1 MSSYQRAAISHQLSA
16 FGFQFLILLL
26 GSEGLLTGQTV
37 VNGGRVQIG
46 PWDASGATYTIPAKR
61 GTTAQ
66 LPATCT
72 QGAEYFATD
81 AAPGQNKYLCSA
93 ANTWTQQQTGT
104 STFLQTGTGAV
115 SRTVAS
121 KLQDVVHVK
130 DFGAKG
136 DGVTDDSA
144 AFTAALASGAGEV
157 RADGGTYVVNSVIT
171 LAKSQK
177 IHFGVGTH
185 TVGGIRFSDSLTDQ
199 TGTGTIECAG
209 SGVTTLMLKNGANQ
223 DVISQTNFAALT
235 GKNSTYGLFRGELRG
250 CTIDGNKANQT
261 GTSYGIRLYGHGL
274 EMTDVSV
281 RNAYSDGIYTEWG
294 LDSTFATPFLD
305 LEGYFTGIRS
315 AFNNGNG
322 WTFRGPHD
330 SDFVEMVLYQN
341 GGWGMQV
348 QTSGTYNGNGHFSN
362 VNTFLNTL
370 GGVYSNSSL
379 DGSQIAATASSGW
392 GMLIDSGAGSHNL
405 SASEFAGPTGL
416 EVRAPSQIISGNVVN
431 TTTAGLRLNG
441 GSGNFTLQMFNN
453 TGYQID
459 FANEV
464 GPSVIS
470 ANSANA
476 APGAMFNGTPSQ
488 ADYVFV
494 DFGGSSANRYT
505 SLPVQTVHVA
515 GWSPQFPQSNATM
528 AVINDTAQT
537 GNLSATNLTLSNSA
551 QVGTATFANLGSAAN
566 GAILY
571 CSNCTQTTACA
582 AGGSGAMAM
591 YVNGAWSCAE
601 GGGGAYT
608 FRNNLTN
615 SSGTVDFTP
624 FDSTVM
630 NAVDDFLPTSAASGS
645 IGLLGWSSN
654 AVGSACAGA
663 AMQAGQ
669 ANHPGI
675 FYYNTGG
682 AAAGNGCSLT
692 LSNAGTAY
700 PLANLGSG
708 GAWSYWEAQAIFE
721 TNTSEVSH
729 DIYLVGFSDNYN
741 TYHPASG
748 NDIAVRYDPTGGG
761 GCPSNESSTHWV
773 YEVSVGG
780 SKTCYDSGLAVAAN
794 TWYHIR
800 IYSTTPG
807 AIQFQ
812 INGAYSGSI
821 PAAPTVNMSPEF
833 MVVTTSTAGGAYLYI
848 DWWAMKMQGLIR

>member
-1 MSSYQRAAISHQLSA
+1 MKHSNGYQLST
-16 FGFQFLILLL
+16 FSFQLSILLI
-26 GSEGLLTGQTV
+26 GSAALLTGQTV

-46 PWDASGATYTIPAKR
+46 PWDASGATYTLPAKR

-72 QGAEYFATD
+72 PGAEYFATD
-81 AAPGQNKYLCSA
+81 ATPGQNKYLCTA

-115 SRTVAS
+115 ARTVTS

-144 AFTAALASGAGEV
+144 AFAAALASGAAEV
-157 RADGGTYVVNSVIT
+157 RADSGTYVVNSVIT
-171 LAKSQK
+171 LAKGQK
-177 IHFGVGTH
+177 LYFGVGTH
-185 TVGGIRFSDSLTDQ
+185 TVGGIRLSDSLIDQ
-199 TGTGTIECAG
+199 TGMGKIECAG
-209 SGVTTLMLKNGANQ
+209 SGVTVLMLKNGANQ

-235 GKNSTYGLFRGELRG
+235 GRNSKYGLFRAEIRG
-250 CTIDGNKANQT
+250 CTIDGNRSNQT

-294 LDSTFATPFLD
+294 LDSTFATPFDD

-330 SDFVEMVLYQN
+330 SDFVELVLYQN
-341 GGWGMQV
+341 GGWGMQI
-348 QTSGTYNGNGHFSN
+348 QTSSTYNGNGHFSN
-362 VNTFLNTL
+362 INTFLNTL

-379 DGSQIAATASSGW
+379 DGSQIAATTVSGW

-405 SASEFAGPTGL
+405 SAAEFSGPTGL
-416 EVRAPSQIISGNVVN
+416 EVRAPSQIIAGNVVN

-476 APGAMFNGTPSQ
+476 APGTMFNGTPSQ
-488 ADYVFV
+488 ADFVFV
-494 DFGGSSANRYT
+494 DFGGGSANRYT

-515 GWSPQFPQSNATM
+515 GWSPQFPQSNAVM
-528 AVINDTAQT
+528 AVINDTSQT

-551 QVGTATFANLGSAAN
+551 RVGSSTFANLGGAAN

-582 AGGSGAMAM
+582 AGGSGAMAT
-591 YVNGAWSCAE
+591 YVNGAWSCA
-601 GGGGAYT
+601 GGGGSSYT
-608 FRNNLTN
+608 FRDNLTN
-615 SSGTVDFTP
+615 ASGTVDFDP

-630 NAVDDFLPTSAASGS
+630 NAVEEFLPSTSMTGR
-645 IGLLGWSSN
+645 IGTLGW
-654 AVGSACAGA
+654 GAGA
-663 AMQAGQ
+663 IGSGCSGYYMATGQ

-675 FYYNTGG
+675 FFLNSGATSGG
-682 AAAGNGCSLT
+682 GCSLT
-692 LSNAGTAY
+692 LSDSLSGAHY
-700 PLANLGSG
+700 PFLNMGVGGS
-708 GAWSYWEAQAIFE
+708 WTYWETQAIFQ
-721 TNTSEVSH
+721 TDTSGVASAR
-729 DIYLVGFSDNYN
+729 YLIGFSDNN
-741 TYHPASG
+741 AAYHPAGG
-748 NDIAVRYDPTGGG
+748 NEIAVRYDSAGG
-761 GCPSNESSTHWV
+761 GCPSNESTTNWV
-773 YEVSVGG
+773 YEAIVSGT
-780 SKTCYDSGLAVAAN
+780 KTCYNSGLTVAPN
-794 TWYHIR
+794 TWYHVR
-800 IYSTTPG
+800 IYSATQGT
-807 AIQFQ
+807 IQFQ

-821 PAAPTVNMSPEF
+821 AAAPTAALAPQFINL
-833 MVVTTSTAGGAYLYI
+833 TTLNGTNEGLAV
-848 DWWAMKMQGLIR
+848 DWWAMKVQGLVR

>member
-1 MSSYQRAAISHQLSA
+1 MKSSYRLSA
-16 FGFQFLILLL
+16 FSLLSILLL

-37 VNGGRVQIG
+37 VNGGRIQVG

-81 AAPGQNKYLCSA
+81 AAPGQNKYLCTA
-93 ANTWTQQQTGT
+93 TNTWTQQTGT

-115 SRTVAS
+115 ARTVTS

-144 AFTAALASGAGEV
+144 AFTAALASGVGEV
-157 RADGGTYVVNSVIT
+157 RADAGTYVVNSVIT
-171 LAKSQK
+171 LAKGQK
-177 IHFGVGTH
+177 IYFGAGIH

-199 TGTGTIECAG
+199 TGTGKIECAG
-209 SGVTTLMLKNGANQ
+209 AGVTTLLLKSGANR

-235 GKNSTYGLFRGELRG
+235 GMNSTYGLFRGEIRG
-250 CTIDGNKANQT
+250 CTIDGNKTNQI

-281 RNAYSDGIYTEWG
+281 RNALSDGIYTEWG

-348 QTSGTYNGNGHFSN
+348 QTSGTYNGNGHLSN
-362 VNTFLNTL
+362 INTFLNTL

-379 DGSQIAATASSGW
+379 DGSQIAATTATGW

-405 SASEFAGPTGL
+405 SAAEFAGPTGL

-464 GPSVIS
+464 GPSVILADS
-470 ANSANA
+470 ANPV
-476 APGAMFNGTPSQ
+476 PGTMFNGTPSQ

-494 DFGGSSANRYT
+494 DFGGSAANRYT
-505 SLPVQTVHVA
+505 SLPVATVHVA
-515 GWSPQFPQSNATM
+515 GWSPQFPQSNAVM
-528 AVINDTAQT
+528 AVINDTTQT
-537 GNLSATNLTLSNSA
+537 GNVSATNLTLSNSA
-551 QVGTATFANLGSAAN
+551 HLGTSTFASLGSATN
-566 GAILY
+566 GTLLY

-591 YVNGAWSCAE
+591 YVNGAWSCA
-601 GGGGAYT
+601 GGGGGSYT
-608 FRNNLTN
+608 FRNNLANT
-615 SSGTVDFTP
+615 SGTVDFTP
-624 FDSTVM
+624 LDSTVM
-630 NAVDDFLPTSAASGS
+630 NAVEEFLPS
-645 IGLLGWSSN
+645 ISLNGRIGTLGWGID
-654 AVGSACAGA
+654 AIGSGCAGYY
-663 AMQAGQ
+663 MTAGQ
-669 ANHPGI
+669 ANHPGVFFLNSGVI
-675 FYYNTGG
+675 AGG
-682 AAAGNGCSLT
+682 GCSLT
-692 LSNAGTAY
+692 LADAADGSAY
-700 PLANLGSG
+700 PFVNLGAG
-708 GAWSYWEAQAIFE
+708 GSWSYWETQAIFE
-721 TNTSEVSH
+721 TGPAAVSNS
-729 DIYLVGFSDNYN
+729 IYAIGFSDNN
-741 TYHPASG
+741 AAYHHTGG
-748 NDIAVRYDPTGGG
+748 NEIAVRFDSSGG
-761 GCPSNESSTHWV
+761 GCPTNESTTNWV
-773 YEVSVGG
+773 YEAIVGG
-780 SKTCYDSGLAVAAN
+780 TKTCYNSGLAVAPN
-794 TWYHIR
+794 TWYHVR
-800 IYSTTPG
+800 IYSAAPG
-807 AIQFQ
+807 TIQFQ
-812 INGAYSGSI
+812 INGAYPGSVA
-821 PAAPTVNMSPEF
+821 AAPTATLAPQF
-833 MVVTTSTAGGAYLYI
+833 IDITTTSAGQADLSI
-848 DWWAMKMQGLIR
+848 DWWAMKMQGLVR

>member
-1 MSSYQRAAISHQLSA
+1 MSSYQLSAISFQLS
-16 FGFQFLILLL
+16 ILLA
-26 GSEGLLTGQTV
+26 GGAALLTGQTV
-37 VNGGRVQIG
+37 VNGGRIQIG

-81 AAPGQNKYLCSA
+81 AAPGQNKYLCTA
-93 ANTWTQQQTGT
+93 TNTWTQQTGT

-115 SRTVAS
+115 SRTVTS

-157 RADGGTYVVNSVIT
+157 RADDGAYVVNSVIT
-171 LAKSQK
+171 LAKGQK
-177 IHFGVGTH
+177 VYFGAGTH

-199 TGTGTIECAG
+199 TGTGKIECAG

-235 GKNSTYGLFRGELRG
+235 GKNSTYGLFRGEIRG
-250 CTIDGNKANQT
+250 CTIDGNRANQT

-294 LDSTFATPFLD
+294 VDSTFATPFLD

-348 QTSGTYNGNGHFSN
+348 QTSSTYNGNGHLSN
-362 VNTFLNTL
+362 INTFLNTL

-379 DGSQIAATASSGW
+379 DGSQIAATTVSGW
-392 GMLIDSGAGSHNL
+392 GMLIDTGAGSHNL
-405 SASEFAGPTGL
+405 SAAEFAGPTGL

-464 GPSVIS
+464 GPSVIF
-470 ANSANA
+470 ANSGNPV
-476 APGAMFNGTPSQ
+476 PGTMFNGTPSQ
-488 ADYVFV
+488 SDFVFF
-494 DFGGSSANRYT
+494 DFGGSASNRYT

-515 GWSPQFPQSNATM
+515 GWSPQFPQSNAVM
-528 AVINDTAQT
+528 AVINDTTQT
-537 GNLSATNLTLSNSA
+537 GNLSATNLTLSSSA
-551 QVGTATFANLGSAAN
+551 HLGSSTFANLGSAAN

-591 YVNGAWSCAE
+591 YVNGAWSCA
-601 GGGGAYT
+601 GGGGGGSYT

-615 SSGTVDFTP
+615 TSGTVDFTP
-624 FDSTVM
+624 LDSSVM
-630 NAVDDFLPTSAASGS
+630 NAVDDFLPSTDASGS
-645 IGLLGWSSN
+645 IGQLGWGPTSIGSGCSAVSN
-654 AVGSACAGA
+654 NGVT
-663 AMQAGQ
+663 
-669 ANHPGI
+669 NHPGM
-675 FYYNTGG
+675 FNLR
-682 AAAGNGCSLT
+682 AGNAANSGCTLT
-692 LSNAGTAY
+692 LSDAY
-700 PLANLGSG
+700 SGNNILPIANLGVG
-708 GAWSYWEAQAIFE
+708 GAWSYWETQAIVL
-721 TNTSEVSH
+721 TDTYSVASAQYM
-729 DIYLVGFSDNYN
+729 IGFSDHQAA
-741 TYHPASG
+741 YHPSLG
-748 NDIAVRYDPTGGG
+748 NEIGVRYDPASA
-761 GCPSNESSTHWV
+761 GCTSGTDSTVDWV
-773 YEVSVGG
+773 YEVIVAGA
-780 SKTCYDSGLAVAAN
+780 KTCYDSGVAMASS
-794 TWYHIR
+794 TWYHTR
-800 IYSTTPG
+800 IYSSAAGT
-807 AIQFQ
+807 IQFQ
-812 INGAYSGSI
+812 INGAHPASI
-821 PAAPTVNMSPEF
+821 TTAPTANMTPQF
-833 MVVTTSTAGGAYLYI
+833 IVLQTGAAFEGLSI
-848 DWWAMKMQGLIR
+848 DWWAMKMQGLTR

>member
-1 MSSYQRAAISHQLSA
+1 MKNSFRLCV
-16 FGFQFLILLL
+16 LLL
-26 GSEGLLTGQTV
+26 VSAAFLGGQTV
-37 VNGGRVQIG
+37 VNGGRIQIG

-81 AAPGQNKYLCSA
+81 AAPGQNIYLCTA
-93 ANTWTQQQTGT
+93 TNTWTQQLTGT
-104 STFLQTGTGAV
+104 STFLQLGAGAV
-115 SRTVAS
+115 TRTVTS

-144 AFTAALASGAGEV
+144 AFTAALASGGGEV
-157 RADGGTYVVNSVIT
+157 RADDGTYVVNSVIT
-171 LAKSQK
+171 LAKGQK
-177 IHFGVGTH
+177 IYFGVGTH

-199 TGTGTIECAG
+199 TGTGKIECAG
-209 SGVTTLMLKNGANQ
+209 PGVTTLMLKNGANV

-235 GKNSTYGLFRGELRG
+235 GQNSTFGLFRGEIRG
-250 CTIDGNKANQT
+250 CTIDGNKINQT
-261 GTSYGIRLYGHGL
+261 GASYGIRLYGHGL
-274 EMTDVSV
+274 EITDVSV

-294 LDSTFATPFLD
+294 LDSTFATPYLD

-348 QTSGTYNGNGHFSN
+348 QTSTTYNGNGHLSN
-362 VNTFLNTL
+362 LNAFLNTL

-379 DGSQIAATASSGW
+379 DGSQIMATTATGW
-392 GMLIDSGAGSHNL
+392 GMLIDAGAGSHNF
-405 SASEFAGPTGL
+405 SAAEFAGPVGL

-453 TGYQID
+453 SGYQID

-470 ANSANA
+470 ADSANPV
-476 APGAMFNGTPSQ
+476 PGTLFNGTPNQ

-494 DFGGSSANRYT
+494 DFGGSASGRYT

-515 GWSPQFPQSNATM
+515 GWAPQFPQSNSVM
-528 AVINDTAQT
+528 AVINDTTQT

-551 QVGTATFANLGSAAN
+551 QVGSSTYANLGSGAN
-566 GAILY
+566 GTILY
-571 CSNCTQTTACA
+571 CSNCTQTAACA

-591 YVNGAWSCAE
+591 YVNGAWSCAGGGS
-601 GGGGAYT
+601 GGGGSYT

-615 SSGTVDFTP
+615 TAGTVDFTP
-624 FDSTVM
+624 LDSTVM
-630 NAVDDFLPTSAASGS
+630 NAVEEFLPGKDSNGQLGTLHWDVVTLGS
-645 IGLLGWSSN
+645 YCTDTMIQG
-654 AVGSACAGA
+654 V
-663 AMQAGQ
+663 

-675 FYYNTGG
+675 LSVDSSST
-682 AAAGNGCSLT
+682 AGTGCSLT
-692 LSNAGTAY
+692 LSDATDGAVY
-700 PLANLGSG
+700 AFANLGSG
-708 GAWSYWEAQAIFE
+708 GAWSYWEAQAIFQ
-721 TNTSEVSH
+721 TDSSSVAH
-729 DIYLVGFSDNYN
+729 AQYLVGFSDNQSA
-741 TYHPASG
+741 YHPSG
-748 NDIAVRYDPTGGG
+748 GNEIAVRYDSAGG
-761 GCPSNESSTHWV
+761 GCPANESTTNWV
-773 YEVSVGG
+773 YEVIVAGT
-780 SKTCYDSGLAVAAN
+780 KTCVNSGLAVAAN
-794 TWYHIR
+794 TWYHVR
-800 IYSTTPG
+800 IYSLTQGT
-807 AIQFQ
+807 IQFQ
-812 INGAYSGSI
+812 IDSANSGSVA
-821 PAAPTVNMSPEF
+821 AAPTATLTPQFINLSTGVSPEGLS
-833 MVVTTSTAGGAYLYI
+833 V
-848 DWWAMKMQGLIR
+848 DWWAMKMQGLTR

>member
-1 MSSYQRAAISHQLSA
+1 MKRSAFNYQLSA
-16 FGFQFLILLL
+16 ISFLAILWL

-37 VNGGRVQIG
+37 VNGGRTQIG

-81 AAPGQNKYLCSA
+81 ATPGQNKYLCTA
-93 ANTWTQQQTGT
+93 TNTWTQQLTGT
-104 STFLQTGTGAV
+104 STFQQLGAGAV
-115 SRTVAS
+115 LRTVTS
-121 KLQDVVHVK
+121 KLQDIVHVK
-130 DFGAKG
+130 DFGATG
-136 DGVTDDSA
+136 NGATDDSA
-144 AFTAALASGAGEV
+144 AFIAALASGAGEV
-157 RADGGTYVVNSVIT
+157 RADDGTYVVNSVIT
-171 LAKSQK
+171 LAKGQK
-177 IHFGVGTH
+177 IYFGVGTH
-185 TVGGIRFSDSLTDQ
+185 TVGGIRFRDSLTDQ
-199 TGTGTIECAG
+199 TGTGKIECAG
-209 SGVTTLMLKNGANQ
+209 SGVATLMLKNAANV

-235 GKNSTYGLFRGELRG
+235 GQNSLYGLFRGEIRG

-261 GTSYGIRLYGHGL
+261 AASYGIRLYGHGL

-330 SDFVEMVLYQN
+330 SDFVETVLYQN

-348 QTSGTYNGNGHFSN
+348 QTSSTYNGNGHISN
-362 VNTFLNTL
+362 INTFLNTL
-370 GGVYSNSSL
+370 GGIYSNSSL
-379 DGSQIAATASSGW
+379 DGSQIMATTVTGW

-405 SASEFAGPTGL
+405 SAAEFAGPVGL

-476 APGAMFNGTPSQ
+476 APGAMFHNAPSQ
-488 ADYVFV
+488 ADYVFF
-494 DFGGSSANRYT
+494 DFGGAATNRYT

-515 GWSPQFPQSNATM
+515 GWSPQFPQSNSTM
-528 AVINDTAQT
+528 AVINDTTQT

-551 QVGTATFANLGSAAN
+551 QVGSSTFVNLGSAAN
-566 GAILY
+566 GTMLY
-571 CSNCTQTTACA
+571 CSNCTQTAACA

-601 GGGGAYT
+601 GSGGSYT

-615 SSGTVDFTP
+615 TSGTVDFTP
-624 FDSTVM
+624 LDSTVM
-630 NAVDDFLPTSAASGS
+630 NAVDDFLPSTSLTGR
-645 IGLLGWSSN
+645 IGTLGWGVT
-654 AVGSACAGA
+654 AIAGGCPA
-663 AMQAGQ
+663 SVMYPGQ

-675 FYYNTGG
+675 FFLNSGSSSE
-682 AAAGNGCSLT
+682 AGCSLT
-692 LSNAGTAY
+692 LSDSLSGPAY
-700 PLANLGSG
+700 PLVNLGSG
-708 GAWSYWEAQAIFE
+708 GAWSYWETQAIFQ
-721 TNTSEVSH
+721 TDPNAVSH
-729 DIYLVGFSDNYN
+729 TIYVIGFSDNDAA
-741 TYHPASG
+741 YHPAGG
-748 NDIAVRYDPTGGG
+748 NEIAVRYDSTGTG
-761 GCPSNESSTHWV
+761 GCPSNESATNWV
-773 YEVSVGG
+773 YEVIVSGT
-780 SKTCYDSGLAVAAN
+780 KTCYNSGLPVAVN
-794 TWYHIR
+794 TWYHAR
-800 IYSTTPG
+800 IYSATPG
-807 AIQFQ
+807 TIQFQ
-812 INGAYSGSI
+812 INGAYSGSV
-821 PAAPTVNMSPEF
+821 ATAPTASVAPQFINITS
-833 MVVTTSTAGGAYLYI
+833 STAGQADLSV
-848 DWWAMKMQGLIR
+848 DWWAMKMQGLVR